1 MPLTSP
7 GNDDDTGENHQPT
20 LRKNTA
26 EPVEQT
32 LKQNSVPST
41 RGERYARYTTE
52 QKRAAVDH
60 YLTHG
65 RRASRTMRRLGYP
78 SKEVLAAWIDELA
91 PGERHVR
98 RGPGPRRA
106 QTPGST
112 PATATGLPTP

>member
-1 MPLTSP
+1 MWHRDWLEEQR
-7 GNDDDTGENHQPT
+7 TG
-20 LRKNTA
+20 
-26 EPVEQT
+26 
-32 LKQNSVPST
+32 VPST

-91 PGERHVR
+91 SGERHVR